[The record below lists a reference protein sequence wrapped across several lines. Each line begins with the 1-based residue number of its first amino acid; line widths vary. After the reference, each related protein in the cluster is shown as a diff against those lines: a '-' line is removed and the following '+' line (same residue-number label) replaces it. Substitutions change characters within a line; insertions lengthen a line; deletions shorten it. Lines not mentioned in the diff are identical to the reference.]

1 MDQLSSTHPRRALVS
16 ALIVEDEVV
25 IALDLQDDMSGLGF
39 EISDLATNPNRA
51 FSDPKHG
58 TFPTAIGFF
67 PAILAS
73 FLRNARRGSMTDQP
87 GVTKDGVC
95 RRSLLKSA
103 PMIVGAI
110 ISATAIPDTLF
121 AQTKLSHEASKY
133 QDQPKDG
140 QQCSTCVQFEPPS
153 ACKTVESPI
162 SPNGWCQL
170 YVAKPA

>member
-1 MDQLSSTHPRRALVS
+1 
-16 ALIVEDEVV
+16 
-25 IALDLQDDMSGLGF
+25 
-39 EISDLATNPNRA
+39 
-51 FSDPKHG
+51 
-58 TFPTAIGFF
+58 
-67 PAILAS
+67 
-73 FLRNARRGSMTDQP
+73 MTDQP

>member
-1 MDQLSSTHPRRALVS
+1 MPSTSKTICPVWASRFPIWPLTQTE
-16 ALIVEDEVV
+16 LF
-25 IALDLQDDMSGLGF
+25 Q
-39 EISDLATNPNRA
+39 T
-51 FSDPKHG
+51 PKHG

-110 ISATAIPDTLF
+110 ISTTAIPDTLF

-170 YVAKPA
+170 YVAKPGVRSARHPR

>member
-1 MDQLSSTHPRRALVS
+1 
-16 ALIVEDEVV
+16 
-25 IALDLQDDMSGLGF
+25 
-39 EISDLATNPNRA
+39 
-51 FSDPKHG
+51 
-58 TFPTAIGFF
+58 
-67 PAILAS
+67 
-73 FLRNARRGSMTDQP
+73 MTDQP

-162 SPNGWCQL
+162 NPNGWCQL
-170 YVAKPA
+170 YVAKPV